1 MAEMLGQIIS
11 GSFDKITLRQKAS
24 VFLEIGELLVADTD
38 RGKIIFQIYDLLY
51 GSQLSQ
57 QNLELVSG
65 LQLEE
70 NSNLELM
77 DPELRSYVLASL
89 KPLILIDQFGIKLC
103 KTMPKFFS
111 QVRALQPDDL
121 AFLIKPKHPLF
132 LGNIRSGSK
141 ELHIPIYLNSQEIFS
156 HHVLIPAQTGR
167 GKSNLAM
174 CMMLNNLMEPTAGI
188 LVLDPH
194 DEYYGRNRP
203 GLKDHPFK
211 ENVVYYTSKKPPVGT
226 RTLKINIKML
236 QPMHFQGV
244 INWSEAQQEALYGFY
259 RRYNLDWIEHI
270 ISDEELEGF
279 QEGTLAV
286 LKRRMVSILDIDN
299 TSSGLMSHGIF
310 DVNAG
315 ESTIQD
321 IISALEE
328 KKIVV
333 VDTSNISAN
342 AELLVGSLLGNEI
355 LHKYQYYKSTGELF
369 KKPVV
374 SIVLEEAIRVLGAD
388 ALEQGSNIFS
398 TIARE
403 GRKFK
408 VGLVAI
414 TQLPSMIPREI
425 LANIGTKIILGLEM
439 APERRAIIESA
450 AQDLSEYDKNIA
462 SLDKG
467 EAIVTSN
474 FTKFALPIKIPD
486 YNALLQEMQNKAIKE
501 KYASTESFA
510 GMKLK

>member
-1 MAEMLGQIIS
+1 
-11 GSFDKITLRQKAS
+11 
-24 VFLEIGELLVADTD
+24 
-38 RGKIIFQIYDLLY
+38 
-51 GSQLSQ
+51 
-57 QNLELVSG
+57 
-65 LQLEE
+65 
-70 NSNLELM
+70 
-77 DPELRSYVLASL
+77 
-89 KPLILIDQFGIKLC
+89 
-103 KTMPKFFS
+103 
-111 QVRALQPDDL
+111 
-121 AFLIKPKHPLF
+121 
-132 LGNIRSGSK
+132 
-141 ELHIPIYLNSQEIFS
+141 
-156 HHVLIPAQTGR
+156 
-167 GKSNLAM
+167 
-174 CMMLNNLMEPTAGI
+174 
-188 LVLDPH
+188 
-194 DEYYGRNRP
+194 
-203 GLKDHPFK
+203 
-211 ENVVYYTSKKPPVGT
+211 
-226 RTLKINIKML
+226 
-236 QPMHFQGV
+236 
-244 INWSEAQQEALYGFY
+244 
-259 RRYNLDWIEHI
+259 
-270 ISDEELEGF
+270 
-279 QEGTLAV
+279 
-286 LKRRMVSILDIDN
+286 LDIDSV
-299 TSSGLMSHGIF
+299 TSGLISHGIF

-315 ESTIQD
+315 ESTIND

-374 SIVLEEAIRVLGAD
+374 SIVLEEAVRVLGAD
-388 ALEQGSNIFS
+388 ALAQGNNIFS

-474 FTKFALPIKIPD
+474 FTKFAIPIKIPD
-486 YNALLQEMQNKAIKE
+486 YNALLQEMQNTAIRE